1 MRLATIAWR
10 GLLARPLR
18 TALAVIGVALGVAVV
33 AATVITTAS
42 SDAALRSAT
51 ADLLG
56 AADVRL
62 RAFAEMASGPRRS
75 GAARHARD
83 RRGGARVGT
92 AAHRAHRIPARTRR
106 CSRCWHRDRP
116 GRRRQPSRAAPH
128 GRCPALDVTARPT
141 RWLPPR
147 GRRATGSS
155 SGISFVSTGGARGC
169 RRCASSASW
178 PTPDSPRSSG
188 ARCSSCRA
196 TTLDESF
203 LVPAPIRYVDLDL
216 GETGVRKPL
225 RP

>member
-62 RAFAEMASGPRRS
+62 RAFAETGFTPRAVQALRAMPEITVAAPVSERRLIVHTDPGEDEKVFSLLAIGIDPAIDASLREPRLTAGVPLS
-75 GAARHARD
+75 TDSPTDALVAASWAARN
-83 RRGGARVGT
+83 GLELGT
-92 AAHRAHRIPARTRR
+92 
-106 CSRCWHRDRP
+106 SF
-116 GRRRQPSRAAPH
+116 
-128 GRCPALDVTARPT
+128 
-141 RWLPPR
+141 
-147 GRRATGSS
+147 GSMD
-155 SGISFVSTGGARGC
+155 GARGC
-169 RRCASSASW
+169 HRCASSGSW
-178 PTPDSPRSSG
+178 RTPDSPRSSV

-203 LVPAPIRYVDLDL
+203 LVPGADPIR
-216 GETGVRKPL
+216 GSR
-225 RP
+225 RR